1 MTAVTV
7 PSVSAPSTGSQ
18 PSSAQKPPLGS
29 ATSASAVS
37 TTRAVSKASSTR
49 PSTRLGQ
56 ELPGERDQDRGH
68 APPAADHER
77 VRAPRGCRWPAGR
90 RAHRHSL
97 ALPLRWPE
105 LPRGQDPLTRP
116 ARGLREGQAMLDCV
130 GRCYPVPSSSKESAR
145 SVFDAL
151 SDRLQDVFT
160 KLRGHGRLSEEQV
173 DAALREVR
181 LALLEADVNFKV
193 VKDFVARVRAR
204 AVGEEVTRSLTPAQQ
219 VIKIVHE
226 ELIVTLGERNVP
238 LELSPR
244 PPTMIMLAGLQG
256 SGKTTTAAK
265 LARHLAGK
273 GRKPLLVAGDLQRPA
288 AVRQLQVLGEQ
299 AGVPV
304 YAPADG
310 SSPADPVAVASGG
323 RAEAERGGRDVV
335 IVDTAGQL
343 AIDAEMMAQ
352 AAAIAEAT
360 RPTEVLLVVDAMTG
374 QDAVQTAVAFKQ
386 GIDVTGVILSKLDG
400 DARGGAA
407 LSVRAVT
414 GVPIKFATTG
424 EKLGDFEPF
433 HPDRLAGRI
442 LGMGDVLTLIE
453 RAEEL
458 VDRQDA
464 EQMERKLREASFTL
478 EDFLQQLQQV
488 KKMGPLNQVLG
499 MLPGMSR
506 DLKDIEVDDRDV
518 ARVEAIIRSMTP
530 GEHPEH
536 LVQRP

>member
-1 MTAVTV
+1 
-7 PSVSAPSTGSQ
+7 
-18 PSSAQKPPLGS
+18 
-29 ATSASAVS
+29 
-37 TTRAVSKASSTR
+37 
-49 PSTRLGQ
+49 
-56 ELPGERDQDRGH
+56 
-68 APPAADHER
+68 
-77 VRAPRGCRWPAGR
+77 
-90 RAHRHSL
+90 
-97 ALPLRWPE
+97 
-105 LPRGQDPLTRP
+105 
-116 ARGLREGQAMLDCV
+116 
-130 GRCYPVPSSSKESAR
+130 
-145 SVFDAL
+145 VFDTL
-151 SDRLQDVFT
+151 SDRLQDVFA

-173 DAALREVR
+173 DSALREVR

-238 LELSPR
+238 LELAPR
-244 PPTMIMLAGLQG
+244 PPTIIMLAGLQG

-265 LARHLAGK
+265 LARHLISK
-273 GRKPLLVAGDLQRPA
+273 GRKPMLVAGDLQRPA

-304 YAPADG
+304 HAPADG
-310 SSPADPVAVASGG
+310 SSPADPVAVAAGG
-323 RAEAERGGRDVV
+323 RAEAERSGRDVV
-335 IVDTAGQL
+335 LIDTAGRL

-360 RPTEVLLVVDAMTG
+360 HPTEILLVVDAMTG

-407 LSVRAVT
+407 LSVRSVT

-458 VDRQDA
+458 VDRKEA

-488 KKMGPLNQVLG
+488 KRMGPLNQVLG

-506 DLKDIEVDDRDV
+506 DLKDIQVDDRDV

-530 GEHPEH
+530 RERHNPKILNGSRRARIARGSGTTTQQVNSVIKQFDQARKMMKQLAGMNPKR
-536 LVQRP
+536 LRNLGF

>member
-1 MTAVTV
+1 
-7 PSVSAPSTGSQ
+7 
-18 PSSAQKPPLGS
+18 
-29 ATSASAVS
+29 
-37 TTRAVSKASSTR
+37 
-49 PSTRLGQ
+49 
-56 ELPGERDQDRGH
+56 
-68 APPAADHER
+68 
-77 VRAPRGCRWPAGR
+77 
-90 RAHRHSL
+90 
-97 ALPLRWPE
+97 
-105 LPRGQDPLTRP
+105 
-116 ARGLREGQAMLDCV
+116 
-130 GRCYPVPSSSKESAR
+130 
-145 SVFDAL
+145 VFDAL
-151 SDRLQDVFT
+151 ADRLQDVFT
-160 KLRGHGRLSEEQV
+160 RLRGHGRLSEDQV

-193 VKDFVARVRAR
+193 VKDFIARVRAR
-204 AVGEEVTRSLTPAQQ
+204 AVGDEVSRSLTPAQQ

-244 PPTMIMLAGLQG
+244 PPTTIMLAGLQG

-265 LARHLAGK
+265 LARHLASK
-273 GRKPLLVAGDLQRPA
+273 GRKPLLVACDLQRPA

-299 AGVPV
+299 AKVPV
-304 YAPADG
+304 FAPEDG
-310 SSPADPVAVASGG
+310 TSPADPVAVAAGG
-323 RAEAERGGRDVV
+323 IAEAERSGRDMV
-335 IVDTAGQL
+335 IVDTAGRL

-352 AAAIAEAT
+352 AAAIAQALH
-360 RPTEVLLVVDAMTG
+360 PTEVLLVVDAMTG

-407 LSVRAVT
+407 LSIRAVT

-424 EKLGDFEPF
+424 EKLADLEPF

-458 VDRQDA
+458 VDQREA

-506 DLKDIEVDDRDV
+506 ELKDVEVDDRDL

-530 GEHPEH
+530 GERKNPKILNGSRRARIARGSGTTTQQVNAVIKQFDEARRMMKQ
-536 LVQRP
+536 LAGMNPKRLRKLGLSR

>member
-1 MTAVTV
+1 
-7 PSVSAPSTGSQ
+7 
-18 PSSAQKPPLGS
+18 
-29 ATSASAVS
+29 
-37 TTRAVSKASSTR
+37 
-49 PSTRLGQ
+49 
-56 ELPGERDQDRGH
+56 
-68 APPAADHER
+68 
-77 VRAPRGCRWPAGR
+77 
-90 RAHRHSL
+90 
-97 ALPLRWPE
+97 
-105 LPRGQDPLTRP
+105 
-116 ARGLREGQAMLDCV
+116 MLDCV
-130 GRCYPVPSSSKESAR
+130 GRCYPVQSSRRNSRAP
-145 SVFDAL
+145 VFDAL
-151 SDRLQDVFT
+151 ADRLQDVFT

-244 PPTMIMLAGLQG
+244 PPTIIMLAGLQG

-265 LARHLAGK
+265 LARHLTSK
-273 GRKPLLVAGDLQRPA
+273 GRKPILVAGDLQRPA

-299 AGVPV
+299 ASIPV
-304 YAPADG
+304 FAPEDG
-310 SSPADPVAVASGG
+310 SRPADPVAVASGG
-323 RAEAERGGRDVV
+323 VGEAQRAGRDVV
-335 IVDTAGQL
+335 IIDTAGRL

-360 RPTEVLLVVDAMTG
+360 HPTEILLVVDAMTG

-407 LSVRAVT
+407 LSVRSVT

-458 VDRQDA
+458 VDRQEA

-488 KKMGPLNQVLG
+488 KKMGPLNQILG
-499 MLPGMSR
+499 MLPGMGR
-506 DLKDIEVDDRDV
+506 ELKDVEVDDRDV

-530 GEHPEH
+530 AERHNPKILNGSRRARIARGSGTTTQQVNSVIKQFHEARKMMKQIAGMNPKR
-536 LVQRP
+536 LRKLGMSR

>member
-1 MTAVTV
+1 V
-7 PSVSAPSTGSQ
+7 
-18 PSSAQKPPLGS
+18 
-29 ATSASAVS
+29 
-37 TTRAVSKASSTR
+37 
-49 PSTRLGQ
+49 
-56 ELPGERDQDRGH
+56 
-68 APPAADHER
+68 R
-77 VRAPRGCRWPAGR
+77 VRA
-90 RAHRHSL
+90 
-97 ALPLRWPE
+97 
-105 LPRGQDPLTRP
+105 
-116 ARGLREGQAMLDCV
+116 V
-130 GRCYPVPSSSKESAR
+130 G
-145 SVFDAL
+145 D
-151 SDRLQDVFT
+151 
-160 KLRGHGRLSEEQV
+160 
-173 DAALREVR
+173 EVS
-181 LALLEADVNFKV
+181 
-193 VKDFVARVRAR
+193 
-204 AVGEEVTRSLTPAQQ
+204 RSLTPAQQ

-238 LELSPR
+238 LDLAPR
-244 PPTMIMLAGLQG
+244 PPTTIMLAGLQG

-265 LARHLAGK
+265 LARHLASK
-273 GRKPLLVAGDLQRPA
+273 GRKPLLVAADLQRPA

-299 AGVPV
+299 AKLPV
-304 YAPADG
+304 YAPEDG
-310 SSPADPVAVASGG
+310 SSPGDPVKVATGG
-323 RAEAERGGRDVV
+323 VAEAERTGRDMV
-335 IVDTAGQL
+335 IVDTAGRL

-352 AAAIAEAT
+352 AATVAQAI

-407 LSVRAVT
+407 LSIRSVT

-424 EKLGDFEPF
+424 EKIGDLEPF

-458 VDRQDA
+458 VDQREA

-506 DLKDIEVDDRDV
+506 ELKDVEVDDRDLG
-518 ARVEAIIRSMTP
+518 RVEAIIRSMTP
-530 GEHPEH
+530 SERHNPKILNGSRRARIARGSGTTTQQVNAVIKQFDEARKMMKQLAGMNPKR
-536 LVQRP
+536 LRKLGLSR